1 MDQNPKTLKR
11 RNFVAR
17 AVIEIGFIVFLFY
30 ANLLMGEYT
39 ATNNTA
45 TKTLLDGL
53 RDIYTYKNFGIAI
66 VCSIIGYVVVEY
78 LRKKS

>member
-1 MDQNPKTLKR
+1 
-11 RNFVAR
+11 
-17 AVIEIGFIVFLFY
+17 
-30 ANLLMGEYT
+30 MGEYT

-66 VCSIIGYVVVEY
+66 ICSIIGYVVVEY